1 MIRRDLME
9 RRLYGIN
16 VRVCVCVCPHTHM
29 CRERAQEEGCYTHN
43 RQVFW
48 ISKKQFQHIST

>member
-16 VRVCVCVCPHTHM
+16 VRVCVCVCVPTRTCAGNAH
-29 CRERAQEEGCYTHN
+29 R
-43 RQVFW
+43 
-48 ISKKQFQHIST
+48 KKAVILIIGKYFGSVRNSSSI